1 MVTGGRHAIHFNQN
15 CLDNGPYSGDCLV
28 IRKLGENHPFAP
40 YPKLDDFDPG
50 KSVELLNPNG
60 SRNCSIKDLPDERVL
75 HSQTW
80 LHTCGGVDV
89 GDGSIKDRASNESS
103 QRVPSSASL
112 PPGC

>member
-1 MVTGGRHAIHFNQN
+1 MVTGGRHAMYFNQ
-15 CLDNGPYSGDCLV
+15 DQYSLE
-28 IRKLGENHPFAP
+28 KNQNQNQNL
-40 YPKLDDFDPG
+40 DPG

-60 SRNCSIKDLPDERVL
+60 SRNCSLKDLPDERVL